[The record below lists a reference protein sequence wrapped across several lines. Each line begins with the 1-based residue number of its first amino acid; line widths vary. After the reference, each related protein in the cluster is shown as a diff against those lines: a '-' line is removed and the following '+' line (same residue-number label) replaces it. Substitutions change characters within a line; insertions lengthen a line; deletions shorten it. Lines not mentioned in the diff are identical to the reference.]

1 MPSKFTI
8 RAENT
13 EDYLQVSQI
22 VKRAFTEGDRG
33 YDGEG
38 ALVEKLRASDCYI
51 AELSL
56 VAEIDGQ
63 VVGHIMLTRVYI
75 RTEERRV
82 PTLILAPVSIL
93 TDFQKQGIGGALIN
107 AVHKAAIDLG
117 EAHVFLLGHIDYYPR
132 FGYRP
137 SRHFGIIFPE
147 NKDDDHCMA
156 IELVEGSLLGVNG
169 ILEYSQP
176 FYEV

>member
-8 RAENT
+8 RAENL
-13 EDYLQVSQI
+13 EDSLQVSQI
-22 VKRAFTEGDRG
+22 VKRAFTEGERG
-33 YDGEG
+33 YEGE
-38 ALVEKLRASDCYI
+38 AELVEKLRASDRYI

-63 VVGHIMLTRVYI
+63 IIGHIMLTRVYI
-75 RTEERRV
+75 QTVGSRV
-82 PTLILAPVSIL
+82 PTLILAPVSVL
-93 TDFQKQGIGGALIN
+93 PDFQKQGIGGALIH
-107 AVHKAAIDLG
+107 AVHKIAIDL
-117 EAHVFLLGHIDYYPR
+117 EESHVFLLGYKNYYPR

-137 SRHFGIIFPE
+137 SRHFGITFPE
-147 NKDDDHCMA
+147 NQDDDHCMA
-156 IELVEGSLLGVNG
+156 IELVEGSLSKVRG